1 MNINCTLSYTL
12 GRKHFCL
19 KLFIVDIK
27 VTNVSFVLLKISS
40 KQSCTDQQQK
50 KISLII
56 GCHIFKRRYILK
68 NGNILF
74 TCNGCQK
81 EGVCTSAVVGVEDE
95 EADKYFLI

>member
-56 GCHIFKRRYILK
+56 GCPYLKGGTFRRTEICCSHVMDVRKRVFVRLLLLVLK
-68 NGNILF
+68 MKKQI
-74 TCNGCQK
+74 
-81 EGVCTSAVVGVEDE
+81 S
-95 EADKYFLI
+95 IS